1 MVILDF
7 RLSFDLQVVP
17 TSSYQVSSQL
27 VVWVKEMNFEID
39 CQDGS
44 RGVYLR
50 FSIRMILSTFS
61 YRSHPDTSNQVTCQ
75 LVLRFRRKSSKQICN
90 MAAVVTI
97 LVFRSERF

>member
-27 VVWVKEMNFEID
+27 AVWVKEMNFEID

-44 RGVYLR
+44 RGV
-50 FSIRMILSTFS
+50 
-61 YRSHPDTSNQVTCQ
+61 
-75 LVLRFRRKSSKQICN
+75 
-90 MAAVVTI
+90 
-97 LVFRSERF
+97 